1 MNFFNTGLIFTPEV
15 YLFYIQ
21 KKGGEGT
28 GAMNFEIPLKNVFKK
43 IWKICKE
50 LCILKEK

>member
-15 YLFYIQ
+15 SILHTKQ
-21 KKGGEGT
+21 RRQGT

-43 IWKICKE
+43 NWKICKE